1 MKICPYCSSS
11 IPEKEEKCPF
21 CGAVYWE
28 PDQNKIKEK
37 IEIKESEE
45 GRGCLS
51 LFLVPLFLSIGVAA
65 FLIIAGVVINIIV
78 HFESNQIKI
87 VWIVSSFLVGL
98 AIYLLLSKIKKK
110 KGASAKDIFE
120 K

>member
-11 IPEKEEKCPF
+11 IPEKEEKCPS

-28 PDQNKIKEK
+28 PGQNKIKEK
-37 IEIKESEE
+37 IEIKEEK
-45 GRGCLS
+45 GQGCLS

-65 FLIIAGVVINIIV
+65 FLIIAGVAINIMV

-87 VWIVSSFLVGL
+87 IWIASSLLVGL
-98 AIYLLLSKIKKK
+98 AIYFLLSKLKKQK
-110 KGASAKDIFE
+110 IR
-120 K
+120 

>member
-28 PDQNKIKEK
+28 PDQNKINEK
-37 IEIKESEE
+37 IEIKEREE
-45 GRGCLS
+45 GRGCIS

-98 AIYLLLSKIKKK
+98 AIYLLLSKIKKI
-110 KGASAKDIFE
+110 KGPSAKDIFE